1 MNSPLAENR
10 PSARPGRRETP
21 LRTRGI
27 RTLLRT
33 GLCLTAVLLASCAEV
48 QNKSATE
55 KPVNFSF
62 PPPPEEARYILERVF
77 RSSGD
82 VVPEE
87 EDASLKRLVTGTART
102 GEGLAKPYGVAVHE
116 GRIYVADSSDRSI
129 KVFDVPGK
137 NFFKIAPEDGQGVIR
152 MPLGI
157 AVDGRGTVYVC
168 DATQR
173 QIKVYDKDGAFLRV
187 IGSKDDFD
195 KPASVAVDKEG
206 KRVYV
211 IDIGGVKSD
220 NHRIRVF
227 DAQTGAHVLDIGK
240 RGNADGEFNFPRDA
254 AIGPDGQ
261 LYVVDGGNFRVQVFK
276 TDGSFVRK
284 WGSNGNRGGQFARP
298 KGIAVDPSNY
308 VYVADTAFGNF
319 QVFNPEGQLMLD
331 VGGRSETEKPAGYM
345 LPAGIASDEDGRI
358 YMVDQFFRRVDVYR
372 PAAVIAGQGHL
383 FGNAAGAKPETAAN
397 VKSEPG
403 QKAAPES
410 TTPAK
415 K

>member
-1 MNSPLAENR
+1 MQII
-10 PSARPGRRETP
+10 
-21 LRTRGI
+21 LRAGF
-27 RTLLRT
+27 
-33 GLCLTAVLLASCAEV
+33 CLTALFLASCAEV
-48 QNKSATE
+48 QDKSGQD

-62 PPPPEEARYILERVF
+62 PPPPEEPRYILERIF

-82 VVPEE
+82 VVPDA
-87 EDASLKRLVTGTART
+87 EDASLKRLVTGTTRT
-102 GEGLAKPYGVAVHE
+102 GEGMAKPYGVAVRE

-137 NFFKIAPEDGQGVIR
+137 NFFKIAPEDGPGVIR

-157 AVDGRGTVYVC
+157 AVDDAGTVYVC
-168 DATQR
+168 DVTQR
-173 QIKVYDKDGAFLRV
+173 QIKVYDKDGAYLRV
-187 IGSKDDFD
+187 IGSKEFFD
-195 KPASVAVDKEG
+195 KPASVTVDKEG

-211 IDIGGVKSD
+211 IDIGGVKSE

-227 DAQTGAHVLDIGK
+227 DAHTGDHLLDIGK
-240 RGNADGEFNFPRDA
+240 RGTADGEFNLPRDA
-254 AIGPDGQ
+254 AIGPDGL

-276 TDGSFVRK
+276 TDGTFVRK

-298 KGIAVDPSNY
+298 KGITVDKQNF

-345 LPAGIASDEDGRI
+345 LPAGITADEDGRI

-372 PAAVIAGQGHL
+372 PASVAAGQGHL
-383 FGNAAGAKPETAAN
+383 FGNTGGVKAEPQATAKPAA
-397 VKSEPG
+397 KP
-403 QKAAPES
+403 AAALE
-410 TTPAK
+410 K